1 MLYRST
7 RGYETPFLSAAAI
20 QQGLAPDGGL
30 FLPETLPAFSI
41 DDIRS
46 LQDLSYAERAAFVLS
61 RFLTDYTYEELLS
74 YTEAAYA
81 AFDAPLKPLTDT
93 VSVLELYHGPTCAF
107 KDFALQLLPYLLT
120 GALKKTGES
129 RTIVILTATSGD
141 TGKAALDGFADVPG
155 TRIAVFYPLG
165 GTSAIQRL
173 QMTTQ
178 EGENVIV
185 IAVEGNFDDAQTG
198 VKRLFSD
205 PSLREELSENG
216 YLFSSANSINWGR
229 LAPQIAYYF
238 SAYCDLAASGRIAF
252 GDPVNIDVPTGNFGN
267 ILASYL
273 AACCGLPVHK
283 FICASNSNR
292 VLTDLIRTGTYDAGR
307 PFYTTASPSMD
318 ILISSNLE
326 RLLYLLSDRDPQ
338 AVVGYMDSL
347 AKTGRYTLAPEAFA
361 RLSAQFYGGCADDP
375 MTFETIRKV
384 YETQGY
390 LLDTH
395 TAVGWNVYEQY
406 VAETGD
412 ATHTILASTADPFKF
427 PASVLKA
434 LGADVPEDDFAQ
446 LRAIEKLTSLKAPD
460 ALSSLEAKKER
471 FTTSVPPAGMQEAIT
486 TWLMQK

>member
-7 RGYETPFLSAAAI
+7 RGYEIPYQSAAAI

-30 FLPETLPAFSI
+30 FLPETLPVFSM
-41 DDIRS
+41 DEIRS
-46 LQDLSYAERAAFVLS
+46 LKDMSYAQRAAFVLS
-61 RFLTDYTYEELLS
+61 RFLTDYSYEELLS
-74 YTEAAYA
+74 YTQAAYA
-81 AFDAPLKPLTDT
+81 SFDATLKPLTDT
-93 VSVLELYHGPTCAF
+93 VSILELYHGPTCAF

-141 TGKAALDGFADVPG
+141 TGKAALEGFADVPG

-178 EGENVIV
+178 AGENVNV

-205 PSLREELSENG
+205 PALKEELAENG
-216 YLFSSANSINWGR
+216 FLFSSANSINWGR

-238 SAYCDLAASGRIAF
+238 SAYCDLASSGHIAF

-326 RLLYLLSDRDPQ
+326 RLLYLLSDRDPKT
-338 AVVGYMDSL
+338 VVGYMDSL
-347 AKTGRYTLAPEAFA
+347 AKTGKYTLEPKAFET
-361 RLSAQFYGGCADDP
+361 LSSQFYGGCADDAL
-375 MTFETIRKV
+375 TFETIRQV

-412 ATHTILASTADPFKF
+412 LTPTILAATADPFKF
-427 PASVLKA
+427 PASVLEA
-434 LGADVPEDDFAQ
+434 LGTEVPEDDFAQ
-446 LRAIEKLTSLKAPD
+446 LRALEARIGLKAPE
-460 ALSSLEAKKER
+460 ALSSLESKQER
-471 FTTSVPPAGMQEAIT
+471 FTASVPPAGMQEAIT
-486 TWLMQK
+486 NWLTK